1 VPDVSPDPLHG
12 PLPDALLSTAKP
24 SPSDALADELLAIRC
39 QLGEPEA
46 LDALIAR
53 WHEPLRRYLL
63 RTLGARPEAEDV
75 VQDTWLR
82 VVRALPRLEDPAR
95 LRAWL
100 FGIARRA
107 LMDQLRRDYGRAN
120 DVALE
125 LAEADAGM
133 ISDDAQWQLERDESI
148 ALLAD
153 SLEALPLVER
163 EVLVLFYLQELTL
176 DQLALVLEV
185 PVGTVKSRLFRARRR
200 LRAHLLTKGVEP

>member
-1 VPDVSPDPLHG
+1 MPRHQYVASWY
-12 PLPDALLSTAKP
+12 ASTAHEAP
-24 SPSDALADELLAIRC
+24 SHPALQGREVADVCI
-39 QLGEPEA
+39 
-46 LDALIAR
+46 
-53 WHEPLRRYLL
+53 
-63 RTLGARPEAEDV
+63 LGAGLTGLSA
-75 VQDTWLR
+75 
-82 VVRALPRLEDPAR
+82 
-95 LRAWL
+95 
-100 FGIARRA
+100 
-107 LMDQLRRDYGRAN
+107 
-120 DVALE
+120 ALE

-153 SLEALPLVER
+153 SLEELPLVER